1 MQQWEVGGG
10 RHGVIS
16 GGREQ
21 LHTLR
26 DGGSRGASGGRPA
39 CLGSGRPWQATA
51 GGSRSVGGQ
60 EEDGGR
66 QAAPPQQR
74 HQGPQQVRPSARQL
88 GGKTE
93 DGGREDLVPPH
104 QGISRLHGLTSV
116 RPVQRRDVGVG
127 RPQQLVRSLQVP
139 RTEQQAHLQHLQLGV
154 RQLPRARESEQ
165 GGIQHQVEDFNL
177 P

>member
-1 MQQWEVGGG
+1 M
-10 RHGVIS
+10 
-16 GGREQ
+16 
-21 LHTLR
+21 
-26 DGGSRGASGGRPA
+26 
-39 CLGSGRPWQATA
+39 
-51 GGSRSVGGQ
+51 GGQ

-88 GGKTE
+88 GGETK
-93 DGGREDLVPPH
+93 DGGWEDLVPPH

-139 RTEQQAHLQHLQLGV
+139 GTEQQAHLQHLQLGV

-165 GGIQHQVEDFNL
+165 GGIQHQVGEDHHIVSL
-177 P
+177 STI